1 MAGPPSPTCGIRDAG
16 VPELQRPPPIWRVFA
31 TYVAAVAGIFA
42 VSAVAIA
49 ALASAYPDVPP
60 QTLLRSLPALLAGSV
75 AASTALILTVMLVVR
90 PLEPTAL
97 RLQPGW
103 ESGRALGMMVIGILA
118 LGQSLDSATTL
129 LGLGDR
135 SVMATIR
142 TVLQQAAG
150 AELFGAVLVI
160 GVLAGTAEEIFFR
173 GYMQTL
179 LRQRWAAPLAIA
191 ATSVCFSILHFDPS
205 GVHVVLAFALSLY
218 LGFVAEL
225 TGSALPAIVCHVVN
239 NVVYTLQTALAG
251 TVTDT
256 GTNLVLAIAG
266 AALFV
271 AVIAWLRAA
280 RPRATRG

>member
-1 MAGPPSPTCGIRDAG
+1 MLIGLGGSGSMPMIRRALAGVQGADLFAAVMVLGLMAGA
-16 VPELQRPPPIWRVFA
+16 
-31 TYVAAVAGIFA
+31 
-42 VSAVAIA
+42 
-49 ALASAYPDVPP
+49 
-60 QTLLRSLPALLAGSV
+60 
-75 AASTALILTVMLVVR
+75 
-90 PLEPTAL
+90 
-97 RLQPGW
+97 
-103 ESGRALGMMVIGILA
+103 
-118 LGQSLDSATTL
+118 
-129 LGLGDR
+129 
-135 SVMATIR
+135 
-142 TVLQQAAG
+142 
-150 AELFGAVLVI
+150 
-160 GVLAGTAEEIFFR
+160 AEELFFR
-173 GYMQTL
+173 GYMQTR

-256 GTNLVLAIAG
+256 GTNLVLALAG